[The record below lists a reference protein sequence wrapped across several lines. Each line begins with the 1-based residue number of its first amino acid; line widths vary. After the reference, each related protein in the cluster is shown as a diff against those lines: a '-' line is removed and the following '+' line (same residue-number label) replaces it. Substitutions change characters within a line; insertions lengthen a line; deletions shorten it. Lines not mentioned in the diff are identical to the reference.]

1 MDEDL
6 DAPEIGESAHTI
18 GRRSARSQRVEIIT
32 RGERRRVWTPEQ
44 KREIVAESF
53 GPELTPTEVARKH
66 AISSGQLYTWRHQ
79 LLSMP
84 NAVVTRTAPRFA
96 EVDLT
101 PAVPDTR
108 GPVPIAEH
116 AVPVPPAPVRF
127 DGMIE
132 IALRGGVVLRV
143 DDQVD
148 GRALR
153 RVLDALERR

>member
-1 MDEDL
+1 
-6 DAPEIGESAHTI
+6 
-18 GRRSARSQRVEIIT
+18 
-32 RGERRRVWTPEQ
+32 VWTLEQ

-79 LLSMP
+79 LLSTP

-101 PAVPDTR
+101 SAVPDTR
-108 GPVPIAEH
+108 GPVPIEED
-116 AVPVPPAPVRF
+116 AVPVSPAPVRF

-132 IALRGGVVLRV
+132 IALRDGVVLRV